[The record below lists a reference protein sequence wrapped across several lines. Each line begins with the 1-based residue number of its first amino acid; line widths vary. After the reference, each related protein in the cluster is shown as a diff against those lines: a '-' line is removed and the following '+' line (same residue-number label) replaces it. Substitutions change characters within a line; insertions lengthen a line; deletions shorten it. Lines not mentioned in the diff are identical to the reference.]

1 MYLNQSVNGARR
13 RMGSETPNSILA
25 PELLMTID
33 QVDLVDSRAWLT
45 SELWS
50 SELRIMVS
58 EGGPAGFYNEIGV
71 ITDYD
76 DIEPCCIELIINSN

>member
-1 MYLNQSVNGARR
+1 MHDQTEHLLEWVY
-13 RMGSETPNSILA
+13 

-33 QVDLVDSRAWLT
+33 QVDLVDTRAWLT

-50 SELRIMVS
+50 SEFRIMVS
-58 EGGPAGFYNEIGV
+58 QGGPAGFYNEIGV

-76 DIEPCCIELIINSN
+76 DIEHCCVELIINSN